1 MARFVHLSDLHIQP
15 EGVADPAAAHDTGA
29 VLAAAIERIAALAP
43 DFVVVSGDL
52 ANHGDAASY
61 RRLAGLL
68 RPLEMPVVLALGNHD
83 SRPAFHAV
91 LGAGASEAP
100 HDHAAVL
107 AGLHVIT
114 LDTAVPGRIGG
125 AIDEAQA
132 AWLAAELDR
141 HPDLPKLIVAHHPP
155 RLDDEGLPWASLDAP
170 STARLAPLLA
180 GRRVAAILS
189 GHVHVNRIDHWH
201 GIPVVIWSGL
211 HSAVDV
217 TVTDALAMI
226 EGAGFGLCRW
236 RPSGLSATFV
246 PLAPAA
252 RPIRSIDMA
261 RLRSFA

>member
-15 EGVADPAAAHDTGA
+15 EGVADPAAGADTGA
-29 VLAAAIERIAALAP
+29 VLADAVSRIAALAP
-43 DFVVVSGDL
+43 DFVVIAGDL

-68 RPLEMPVVLALGNHD
+68 EPLAVPVVLALGNHD

-91 LGAGASEAP
+91 MGAGASEAP
-100 HDHAAVL
+100 HAHAAVL

-114 LDTAVPGRIGG
+114 LDTAVPGRTGG
-125 AIDEAQA
+125 AIDDGQG
-132 AWLAAELDR
+132 AWLAEELDR

-155 RLDDEGLPWASLDAP
+155 RLDDAGLPWASLDAP
-170 STARLAPLLA
+170 STDLLAGLLA
-180 GRRVAAILS
+180 GRRVAGILS
-189 GHVHVNRIDHWH
+189 GHVHVNRVDHWH
-201 GIPVVIWSGL
+201 GIPVLIWSGL

-217 TVTDALAMI
+217 TVTDALAMV

-246 PLAPAA
+246 AMTPAA